1 MTPLDILFTPSNA
14 AGASDPGSIRRFVLD
29 RLRQKD
35 GRHSFMEPR
44 SFLESSRGSRFEDPQ
59 LLSRRLARFVE
70 PMPAKALSE
79 RIGCDVR
86 TAENIRRGHW
96 PIARHWAGLIAAF
109 GRDLTE
115 AVFHPDAAQERL
127 AEEVAELE
135 ARLAERRAALR
146 VVSED
151 GRGLASRVAEA
162 SARRERRS
170 FERGGE

>member
-1 MTPLDILFTPSNA
+1 MTAMGVQS
-14 AGASDPGSIRRFVLD
+14 
-29 RLRQKD
+29 
-35 GRHSFMEPR
+35 M
-44 SFLESSRGSRFEDPQ
+44 RGDPQ

-109 GRDLTE
+109 GRDVTE

-146 VVSED
+146 VVSESV
-151 GRGLASRVAEA
+151 GSPAPRMAETT
-162 SARRERRS
+162 ARCERRS
-170 FERGGE
+170 FARGAD